1 MRRFSVKL
9 VFMADTHENL
19 VSKVVQKHFN
29 QSPAKIERKIIGT
42 ANEVYGVVL
51 SDKEIIVRLSQS
63 DKFLFGSHN
72 HIPILKKLGI
82 KVPDILAEDYSKTFI
97 AYNYQIQSKIEGRDL
112 QMVIDSLT
120 DEQLKA
126 IAKEIAVIF
135 RKIETIPADGK
146 FGYIYAHKD
155 DLVDT
160 WTQRIQQ
167 EVDRAIKR
175 GRKTG
180 VLESWLEELLHK
192 LFYDYKA
199 YFDAVKSET
208 YFDDISSKNV
218 MIYNGAFNGLVDL
231 DCLAEGDYL
240 EAVGRIKASW
250 HGTRYGEVYT
260 NAVFDE
266 LGLSQ
271 EQRKIVSSYALF
283 NRIFWTCENGIQM
296 NQNTKAVVDKVRDK
310 ENKEIVKALAKE
322 LGYAGD

>member
-1 MRRFSVKL
+1 MNDDHK
-9 VFMADTHENL
+9 NL
-19 VSKVVQKHFN
+19 VSKVIQKHFN
-29 QSPAKIERKIIGT
+29 QSPVNVDRKTIGT

-51 SDKEIIVRLSQS
+51 PEKEVIVRLSQS

-82 KVPDILAEDYSKTFI
+82 KVPEILAEDYSKTFI
-97 AYNYQIQSKIEGRDL
+97 PYNYQIQSKIEGQDL
-112 QMVIDSLT
+112 DAIISTLT

-126 IAKEIAVIF
+126 IAKEIATIF
-135 RKIETIPADGK
+135 RKIKTIPADGK
-146 FGYIYAHKD
+146 FGYIYAHKE

-160 WTQRIQQ
+160 WTLRIQQ

-175 GRKTG
+175 GTKTG
-180 VLESWLEELLHK
+180 VMEDWLEALLRK
-192 LFYDYKA
+192 LFDDYRS
-199 YFDAVKSET
+199 YFDTVKSET

-218 MIYNGAFNGLVDL
+218 MIHDGVFSGLVDL

-250 HGTRYGEVYT
+250 YGTHYGQIYT
-260 NAVFDE
+260 EAVSDE

-271 EQRKIVSSYALF
+271 EQRKLVTAYALF

-296 NQNTKAVVDKVRDK
+296 NQNTKAVVDQASDK
-310 ENKEIVKALAKE
+310 ENKEVVRALAKE
-322 LGYAGD
+322 LAASAIDISAKKS